1 MAEKELRKMNRAELI
16 EIIYALQQREQ
27 SLQQQI
33 DSLEKQ
39 LAEKKIILK
48 EAGNIAEAA
57 LRLNDVFAAAQA
69 AADQYVRSVRAMAQ
83 ADEAEAE
90 PEEPEDSHW
99 VCLETK

>member
-33 DSLEKQ
+33 ASLEKQ
-39 LAEKKIILK
+39 LTEKKIVLK

-57 LRLNDVFAAAQA
+57 LRLNDIFASAQA

-83 ADEAEAE
+83 ADEAEPEAE
-90 PEEPEDSHW
+90 ETDDSHW

>member
-1 MAEKELRKMNRAELI
+1 MAEKELRRMNRAELI

-33 DSLEKQ
+33 ASLEKQ

-57 LRLNDVFAAAQA
+57 LRLNNIFASAQA
-69 AADQYVRSVRAMAQ
+69 AADQYLQSVRAMTQ
-83 ADEAEAE
+83 AGETE
-90 PEEPEDSHW
+90 PEETNDSPW